1 MLTLNGLD
9 KIKAGGKSS
18 DFEWNRQMVSDYV
31 DKGCN
36 DWTTDDRSKMKA
48 LGNIAR
54 CPTFLRGVLMAHP
67 SGLPDNTKEL
77 HNNATLFDKEW
88 KKYTSTGL

>member
-1 MLTLNGLD
+1 
-9 KIKAGGKSS
+9 
-18 DFEWNRQMVSDYV
+18 MVSDYV
-31 DKGCN
+31 DKGCI
-36 DWTTDDRSKMKA
+36 DWTTDDRSEMKT

-54 CPTFLRGVLMAHP
+54 CPSFLHSVLMAHP
-67 SGLPDNTKEL
+67 SGLPDSTNEL